1 MFNLNFDEGRPI
13 AFINGGDYDKEIL
26 YLNSNKEQF
35 FYKEVLKNP
44 KFWLHRLSFFLIHL
58 SNH

>member
-26 YLNSNKEQF
+26 QDAIRTK
-35 FYKEVLKNP
+35 
-44 KFWLHRLSFFLIHL
+44 KFQLYR
-58 SNH
+58 